1 MNDKLEEL
9 KAYFNLKFN
18 GQEKKKQTKTFNNII
33 DDLKKQIT
41 VQIQNEVSD
50 DVKKCVI
57 YICHIHMT
65 YDNFNL
71 RSFKQNPNRHI
82 KRGLFTMPI
91 NKSYKMRFSKLL
103 VFSLEIA
110 FLNSTFILYKGT
122 SESLAKSKLT
132 FPDYC

>member
-1 MNDKLEEL
+1 MISKNRSRYKY
-9 KAYFNLKFN
+9 KTKF
-18 GQEKKKQTKTFNNII
+18 Q
-33 DDLKKQIT
+33 
-41 VQIQNEVSD
+41 D

-57 YICHIHMT
+57 YICHIHIT

-71 RSFKQNPNRHI
+71 RSFKQNPSRHI

-103 VFSLEIA
+103 LFSLEIA